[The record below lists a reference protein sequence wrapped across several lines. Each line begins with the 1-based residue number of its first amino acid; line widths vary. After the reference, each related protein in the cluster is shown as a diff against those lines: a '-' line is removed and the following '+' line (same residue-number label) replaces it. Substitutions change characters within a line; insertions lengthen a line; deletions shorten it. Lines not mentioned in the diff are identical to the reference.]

1 VLVADPAHLATIPA
15 AAKAFLAATARGFAF
30 AAEQPDAAA
39 ALFVALAAAENP
51 DLPTP
56 LDGDMCA
63 QSTRYLADEGAF
75 LDAASGAW
83 GRMDASRWAA
93 FVDWLH
99 TSGLLTSAMQS
110 RSPDGVNT
118 VSLDD
123 LRAGKAGEARA
134 KPRVAVVHTRFLHTR
149 CVHTR
154 ECAREADC
162 MRVPPA
168 RRAAAGAAGG

>member
-15 AAKAFLAATARGFAF
+15 AAKAFLEATARGFAF
-30 AAEQPDAAA
+30 AAAQPDAAA
-39 ALFVALAAAENP
+39 ALFVALANAENP

-56 LDGDMCA
+56 LNGSMCA
-63 QSTRYLADEGAF
+63 QSTRYLAEEGAF

-83 GRMDASRWAA
+83 GRMDGARWTA
-93 FVDWLH
+93 FVSWLH
-99 TSGLLTSAMQS
+99 SAGLLTSATQS

-134 KPRVAVVHTRFLHTR
+134 YKSAPHLVF
-149 CVHTR
+149 
-154 ECAREADC
+154 CARTHARGAALTAC
-162 MRVPPA
+162 ACVLCA